1 MTKRKK
7 IALILG
13 SIAAVL
19 LAFAALLIK
28 GAYDY
33 VEQVP
38 DITPIAESMS
48 FPTNTIIT
56 AEDLADIQKATYT
69 KMFVSNLDGALP
81 HMNYHSTELNTGEFA
96 GTFDVSID
104 AGGENAEHRSVTITV
119 TVTEEQAS

>member
-13 SIAAVL
+13 GIAAVPL
-19 LAFAALLIK
+19 MIAGALIK

-38 DITPIAESMS
+38 DIIPIAESMT

-56 AEDLADIQKATYT
+56 ADDLADIQKATYT
-69 KMFVSNLDGALP
+69 RMFVDNMDGALP
-81 HMNYHSTELNTGEFA
+81 GLRDNNTLLNTGESA
-96 GTFDVSID
+96 GTFDVIID
-104 AGGENAEHRSVTITV
+104 AKGENSEHRDVTITV
-119 TVTEEQAS
+119 TVTEE